1 MTLTEQNA
9 VAQTALPILG
19 LRDHLRMG
27 SGFADDAA
35 ADPLLAELLRA
46 AIAAIEARTG
56 KVLLARDFLWTLT
69 SWRGT
74 DRQALP
80 VAPVRAITSVTI
92 LDRAGAATVI
102 DPAGYRLERDTHR
115 PHLLAA
121 GAALPAIA
129 LGGRAEIAFEAG
141 FGPAW
146 SDVPADLAQ
155 AVLLLAGHWFEHRAE
170 AAFGEGAMPFGVR
183 ALIERWRTVRLLGG
197 AS

>member
-19 LRDHLRMG
+19 LRDHLRLG
-27 SGFADDAA
+27 SGFSDDAA

-56 KVLLARDFLWTLT
+56 KVLLARDFLWTLR
-69 SWRGT
+69 SWRGA
-74 DRQALP
+74 DRQAMP
-80 VAPVRAITSVTI
+80 VAPVGMIASVSVI
-92 LDRAGAATVI
+92 DREGAATLV
-102 DPAGYRLERDTHR
+102 DPARYWLERDMHR
-115 PHLLAA
+115 PHLVAA
-121 GAALPAIA
+121 GTALPVIP

-155 AVLLLAGHWFEHRAE
+155 AVFLLAGHWFEHRAE

-183 ALIERWRTVRLLGG
+183 ALIERWRTVRILGG